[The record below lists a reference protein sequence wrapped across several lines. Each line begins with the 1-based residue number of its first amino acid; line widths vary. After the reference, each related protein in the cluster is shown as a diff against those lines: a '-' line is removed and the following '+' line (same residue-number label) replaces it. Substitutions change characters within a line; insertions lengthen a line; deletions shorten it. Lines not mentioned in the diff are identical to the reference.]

1 MTEVDVAKN
10 FMTAD
15 ELAQLWDLYA
25 AGDTAATIARKLCRP
40 NATVNDRIRVA
51 GGIRP
56 VIPQRPPRALSA
68 AEREEISRGLA
79 AGQSLR
85 CIAARLGRAAST
97 VSREV
102 TRNGG
107 RRRYRAGVAE
117 QEAMARR
124 RRPKPSKLATCP
136 ALRQAVQDMLEQR
149 WSPGQIA
156 GWLRDEHPDD
166 QEWWVS
172 HETIYRSLFVQSK
185 GALKRQLTVHLR
197 SRRTV
202 RKPGSH
208 NRSRGTGKGQI
219 TNMVNI
225 SQRPAEA
232 DDRAVPG
239 HWEGDLI
246 MGKGLSAVITL
257 VERSTRFA
265 MLIALPDGHA
275 SPKVV
280 AALADHITTL
290 PEQLR
295 RSLTWDQGKEMAQ
308 HLAFTVDTGVQVYF
322 CDPKSPWQRGTNEN
336 TNRLLREYFPKGTD
350 LRKITQDELDAVAAQ
365 LNGRPR
371 KTLGFKTPSTKFYE
385 AVATTA

>member
-1 MTEVDVAKN
+1 MAKN
-10 FMTAD
+10 FMS
-15 ELAQLWDLYA
+15 
-25 AGDTAATIARKLCRP
+25 P
-40 NATVNDRIRVA
+40 
-51 GGIRP
+51 
-56 VIPQRPPRALSA
+56 
-68 AEREEISRGLA
+68 
-79 AGQSLR
+79 
-85 CIAARLGRAAST
+85 
-97 VSREV
+97 SREV
-102 TRNGG
+102 TRSGG

-117 QEAMARR
+117 HAAVLRR
-124 RRPKPSKLATCP
+124 RRPKPSKLAVRHDL
-136 ALRQAVQDMLEQR
+136 AQVVADKLEQR
-149 WSPGQIA
+149 WSPGQVA

-185 GALKRQLTVHLR
+185 GALKRELTAHLR

-202 RKPGSH
+202 RKPGSR

-257 VERSTRFA
+257 VERSTRFT

-275 SPKVV
+275 SAKVV
-280 AALADHITTL
+280 TALTEHITTW

-295 RSLTWDQGKEMAQ
+295 RSLTWDQGQRDGA
-308 HLAFTVDTGVQVYF
+308 APGVH
-322 CDPKSPWQRGTNEN
+322 RGH
-336 TNRLLREYFPKGTD
+336 RRAGVFLRPEV
-350 LRKITQDELDAVAAQ
+350 AVASS
-365 LNGRPR
+365 
-371 KTLGFKTPSTKFYE
+371 TP
-385 AVATTA
+385 